1 MTRPSVA
8 LDPPGAR
15 HGPSRRQLLG
25 MAGLLALGGCA
36 TSADHAPAGLAPA
49 EAAAAFAPF
58 PFTNPWVATVVGTPA
73 ELRAVLPDGPTP
85 RRATLERF
93 PGRAIPEGFWYYDG
107 GLTYSTLLQERPAP
121 LVFVIAGTGADDRS
135 RLMIL
140 LARTLHAGGAHVVLI
155 PSPSHANFI
164 VTAGSTFMPGNGEQ
178 DAADL
183 LKVMD
188 AIRQRLAGQIQVT
201 RYDLTGYSL
210 GAWHAA
216 FVARADSMRD
226 RPFGFAR
233 VLLINPPL
241 NLYHSIQQI
250 DAMLYKGLPQGIDGL
265 DRFLARATA
274 RLAQAMGPTDPLDFS
289 GQDVLLDLYQRL
301 QPSDESLATT
311 VGLAFRL
318 STTNLIF
325 TSDVMNRSGYVFP
338 RGQEFRSTTPLGDY
352 LAVALRLSF
361 ADYFNDLFVERYAGA
376 GLTRQDLI
384 DRSDLRWIGD
394 WLAGQEQIGLITNAD
409 DVILAPGDLDG
420 LREIF
425 GDRASIHPH
434 GGHMGNLAF
443 WPVAGQ
449 ISGYFTA

>member
-1 MTRPSVA
+1 
-8 LDPPGAR
+8 
-15 HGPSRRQLLG
+15 
-25 MAGLLALGGCA
+25 
-36 TSADHAPAGLAPA
+36 
-49 EAAAAFAPF
+49 
-58 PFTNPWVATVVGTPA
+58 PA
-73 ELRAVLPDGPTP
+73 ELRAVLPDGPAP
-85 RRATLERF
+85 QRATLERF

-188 AIRQRLAGQIQVT
+188 AIRQRLAGRIQVT

-216 FVARADSMRD
+216 FVARADAARAA
-226 RPFGFAR
+226 PIGFGR

-241 NLYHSIQQI
+241 SLYHSIQQI
-250 DAMLYKGLPQGIDGL
+250 DAMLYRGLPQGIDGL
-265 DRFLARATA
+265 DRFLARLTDH
-274 RLAQAMGPTDPLDFS
+274 LAYAVGPNDPLDFS
-289 GQDVLLDLYQRL
+289 GQNVVLELYQRL

-311 VGLAFRL
+311 IGLAFRL

-361 ADYFNDLFVERYAGA
+361 TDYFNDLFVEHYAGG

-384 DRSDLRWIGD
+384 DRSDLRWIGG
-394 WLAGQEQIGLITNAD
+394 WLAGQKQIGLITNAD

-425 GDRASIHPH
+425 GDRASVHPH

-443 WPVAGQ
+443 WPVVEQ